1 MHYIVGTQIIFKKVP
16 PRPGISSRDIHIPK
30 PPSGFLYNVIYT
42 LRNIAMNNSRYIY
55 TFRTPTTGD
64 IAIEFDSI
72 KRGDEFISNTRQ
84 ELLPDYNEMYSRN
97 TG

>member
-1 MHYIVGTQIIFKKVP
+1 
-16 PRPGISSRDIHIPK
+16 
-30 PPSGFLYNVIYT
+30 
-42 LRNIAMNNSRYIY
+42 MNNSRYIY

-84 ELLPDYNEMYSRN
+84 ELLPDYNEIYSRN